1 MAQRAILIF
10 NILLLISISAI
21 EGDRNVNHRSLQSD
35 NLQALQPVNF
45 LGSYQSRDVPINH
58 QGDKGKK
65 KRRKRKS
72 VKTGIKAFGQWDS
85 SEYYDYN
92 YESDETGTFRIQNL
106 ELSHF
111 FDYVGCQIY
120 WLFAGFQKTIEK
132 QLAQFYEKMQIL
144 IL

>member
-1 MAQRAILIF
+1 MSKLSLLIF
-10 NILLLISISAI
+10 IIYLLISKKAI

-92 YESDETGTFRIQNL
+92 YESDESCC
-106 ELSHF
+106 E
-111 FDYVGCQIY
+111 GC
-120 WLFAGFQKTIEK
+120 ECRS
-132 QLAQFYEKMQIL
+132 
-144 IL
+144 